1 MRLKVM
7 DVSWKYVHNLSGID
21 CEIEKKR
28 MCGCRACKMRVEGIE
43 RNRWVI
49 VDQMESLKMLI
60 T

>member
-43 RNRWVI
+43 RNR
-49 VDQMESLKMLI
+49 
-60 T
+60 